1 MPKKVNEEVCIGC
14 GACEAQCPVGCIKL
28 GDDGLAEIEKESC
41 IDCGACQAGCP
52 VEAIED
58 DE

>member
-1 MPKKVNEEVCIGC
+1 MPKKVKKDTCIGC
-14 GACEAQCPVGCIKL
+14 GACEAQCPVQCITL
-28 GDDGLAEIEKESC
+28 TDEGVAEIDKDSC